1 MFEYILYYLLTCG
14 FVMTYFI
21 QVNEEILYDNYVKF
35 EKERGT
41 KPTRGWFKF
50 YIFVHYLKSPFLTPL
65 IYAPCCA
72 LVDMP
77 NKALYLLL
85 KYAILSCSQLYL
97 TVVFC
102 IFVCNAIG
110 LSVVAIVNYL
120 LIIKC

>member
-50 YIFVHYLKSPFLTPL
+50 YLFVHYLKSPFLTPL
-65 IYAPCCA
+65 IFI
-72 LVDMP
+72 
-77 NKALYLLL
+77 NILLGGGGKVTEQDL
-85 KYAILSCSQLYL
+85 D
-97 TVVFC
+97 
-102 IFVCNAIG
+102 
-110 LSVVAIVNYL
+110 
-120 LIIKC
+120 